1 MSQEIYIR
9 PETGDDETAIA
20 DITTKAFAST
30 PYSNQKEALIIQ
42 DLRNAGALSLSL
54 VAEISGE
61 IVGHV
66 SFSKVMIDG
75 QNLGYYGL
83 APVSVL
89 PAHQGQK
96 IGSQLIEYGL
106 NALKDLHAKGCVLLG
121 EPDYYQR
128 FGFKAED
135 QLILEGVPPEY
146 FMALAFAP
154 PLPSGIVTYHQA
166 FADNA

>member
-9 PETGDDETAIA
+9 PEISDDEAAIA
-20 DITTKAFAST
+20 DITTKAFANT
-30 PYSNQKEALIIQ
+30 PHSNQKEALIIQ
-42 DLRNAGALSLSL
+42 DLRNARALSLSL
-54 VAEISGE
+54 VAEVSGE

-75 QNLGYYGL
+75 QDLGYYGL

-89 PAHQGQK
+89 PEYQGQK
-96 IGSQLIEYGL
+96 IGSMLIEYGL
-106 NALKDLHAKGCVLLG
+106 KTLKESDAAGCVLLG

-128 FGFKAED
+128 FGFKAEGK
-135 QLILEGVPPEY
+135 LTLEGVPPEY